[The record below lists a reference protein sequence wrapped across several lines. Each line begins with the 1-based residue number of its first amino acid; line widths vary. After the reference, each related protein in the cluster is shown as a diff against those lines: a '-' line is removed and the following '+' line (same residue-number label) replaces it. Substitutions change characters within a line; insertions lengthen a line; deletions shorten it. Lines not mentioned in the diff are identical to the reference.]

1 MTNRRLLLICYYFP
15 PTPSVGSVR
24 VCGLAKY
31 LPRFGWD
38 VTVLTPERPGRPL
51 PGLRIVETADA
62 DLAARWKRR
71 LGLPVEAA
79 LKDIAAGGSA
89 GPPVRG
95 LRARTIDAVKA
106 AVAFPDNHRGWARI
120 ALEAAERLL
129 AAESFDALLSSSPP
143 VSAHLAARW
152 VRNRHPLPWVVD
164 LRDLWSTDRNSS
176 APRWRR
182 VLDRSIERRT
192 LAAAASLVTVSEP
205 LAAELRRIYPG
216 AAVSAIVNGFDPD
229 EVVRGAR
236 GDSLFTITHTGT
248 FYQGRRDPEL
258 FFTVVSRLLADG
270 RIPRDRIR
278 IRFFARHEPWVVA
291 LARRLGV
298 ADVVSV
304 LPWASRDEAL
314 RAQRE
319 SQVLLLL
326 HWGGAA
332 EVGVYTGKVFEYLAA
347 RRPIL
352 LVGGPRGVLTDLL
365 KDTGAGVH
373 VTRAE
378 EIAGWLQH
386 AFQEFRTSGAVSYHG
401 NEREIEKYSQIRMA
415 EEFVRVLNRAVDG
428 AVEPLPAGTP
438 VRN

>member
-1 MTNRRLLLICYYFP
+1 MKTRRLLLICYYFP

-24 VCGLAKY
+24 VRGLAKY

-51 PGLRIVETADA
+51 PGLRIVETGDA

-71 LGLPVEAA
+71 LGVPVEAA
-79 LKDIAAGGSA
+79 LKDVAAGASA
-89 GPPVRG
+89 APPVRG

-129 AAESFDALLSSSPP
+129 AVESFDALLSSSPP
-143 VSAHLAARW
+143 VSAHLAAHW
-152 VRNRHPLPWVVD
+152 VRDRHPIPWVVD
-164 LRDLWSTDRNSS
+164 LRDLWSADRNST

-182 VLDRSIERRT
+182 MLDRLLERRT
-192 LAAAASLVTVSEP
+192 LAAASSLVTVSEP
-205 LAAELRRIYPG
+205 LAVELRRIHPG
-216 AAVSAIVNGFDPD
+216 APVSTIVNGFDPD
-229 EVVRGAR
+229 EVTRDAKT
-236 GDSLFTITHTGT
+236 DPIFTIIHTGT

-258 FFTVVSRLLADG
+258 FFTAVSRLLVDG
-270 RIPRDRIR
+270 RIPRDQIR
-278 IRFFARHEPWVVA
+278 IRFFARHEPWVAA
-291 LARRLGV
+291 LASRLGL

-304 LPWASRDEAL
+304 LPWAPREEAL
-314 RAQRE
+314 RAQRG

-326 HWGGAA
+326 HWGGKN
-332 EVGVYTGKVFEYLAA
+332 EIGVYTGKVFEYLAA

-365 KDTGAGVH
+365 EETRAGVH
-373 VTRAE
+373 MTSAD

-386 AFQEFRTSGAVSYHG
+386 AFQEFRTCGAVSYHAS
-401 NEREIEKYSQIRMA
+401 EREIEKFSHVRMA
-415 EEFVRVLNRAVDG
+415 KEFARVLNHAVDG
-428 AVEPLPAGTP
+428 RVACATSPPS
-438 VRN
+438 